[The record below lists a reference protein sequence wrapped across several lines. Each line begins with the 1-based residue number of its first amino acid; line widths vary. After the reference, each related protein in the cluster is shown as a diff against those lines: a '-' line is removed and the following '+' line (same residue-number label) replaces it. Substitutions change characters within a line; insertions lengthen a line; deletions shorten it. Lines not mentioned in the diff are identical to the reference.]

1 MSKSLIIDFELLNN
15 LDISVNEF
23 LYLYNIYTDF
33 NLINLD
39 TDMVDIDKLENKRLI
54 KVYDNSLAL
63 RQDGINLIEML
74 LIDNNKTIKEE
85 NKNIKKSDR
94 LINEEV
100 NNNIKEF
107 RELWRGLKP
116 GSMGSLQSCKDKMKR
131 WIKNN
136 PEYSFDDIINA
147 AKLYLNTEG
156 RNIRFL
162 QRADYF
168 IYKQSNNR
176 EEESRLSAFIDDTAE
191 TDDWTSKLN

>member
-1 MSKSLIIDFELLNN
+1 MNKSLIIDFELLNN

-33 NLINLD
+33 NIINLD
-39 TDMVDIDKLENKRLI
+39 SDMVDNDKLENKRLI
-54 KVYDNSLAL
+54 KVYNNSLVL

-74 LIDNNKTIKEE
+74 LIDNNKSIKEE
-85 NKNIKKSDR
+85 GKNIKKSDR
-94 LINEEV
+94 IIEDEV
-100 NNNIKEF
+100 NTNIKEF

-131 WIKNN
+131 WIKAN
-136 PEYSFDDIINA
+136 PEYSFDDIIKA

-176 EEESRLSAFIDDTAE
+176 EEESRLSSYIDDTAE

>member
-1 MSKSLIIDFELLNN
+1 ELLNN
-15 LDISVNEF
+15 IGISVNEF
-23 LYLYNIYTDF
+23 LYMYNHYIREHLFEINDLF
-33 NLINLD
+33 EKRIHLEELKLVKIDPEDNL
-39 TDMVDIDKLENKRLI
+39 E
-54 KVYDNSLAL
+54 L
-63 RQDGINLIEML
+63 RQKGIDLIEML
-74 LIDNNKTIKEE
+74 LVDNNKSIKEE

-131 WIKNN
+131 WIKDN
-136 PEYSFDDIINA
+136 PEYSFDDIIKA
-147 AKLYLNTEG
+147 AKLYLSTEG

-168 IYKQSNNR
+168 IYKQTNN
-176 EEESRLSAFIDDTAE
+176 
-191 TDDWTSKLN
+191 

>member
-23 LYLYNIYTDF
+23 LYLYNIYSNYPIINIF
-33 NLINLD
+33 N
-39 TDMVDIDKLENKRLI
+39 DMVDIDKLENRRLI